1 MTLVRQP
8 VEGVGAPRQQASAGP
23 GWRRRLPQLVG
34 AAVLAVLLAVI
45 VGAYLARTPPAPRP
59 ASRPATEF
67 SAERAFG
74 HVEQIAA
81 VPHPIGSAAN
91 ARVRDYLI
99 AELRHL
105 GLQPNVQAATAV
117 RGNELARVENIHAR
131 VPGRASTGHIVLA
144 AHYDSVAHAPG
155 AADDA
160 AGVAA
165 ILETAR
171 ALRAAPPL
179 RNDIDLLITDGE
191 EPILL
196 GAQAFVNAGVIDP
209 SRSIVLNLEAG
220 GSSGPSMLFQSSPGN
235 KGLIQAFAQVGDPV
249 GGSELAALFELL
261 PNDTDFTVFSEAG
274 FPGLNLIF
282 GDGHVQYHSPTDSP
296 ANLDRSSLQH
306 HGDNLLRLAQ
316 VFGEQQLPLPRGEDV
331 IFFSLFG
338 TVVWYPEGL
347 TVPLALLAFGVF
359 AGSLWYARRHG
370 ARLWGVAI
378 ASATVPLL
386 LAAAAGLGA
395 AVWWALGRLRPAYQS
410 LDWGSTYRPQWYEA
424 GIAVLA
430 VTAAAA
436 WYFLVRR
443 RLSSLE
449 TMLGL
454 LVWLVGSAVAMAL
467 LSPEVAY
474 VAIWPAIAGSAGLA
488 AGLRLSGDGFRW
500 AAVGGTTAAFVAGAL
515 WWLDCT
521 PDLAL
526 AAAPMTMVALLA
538 ATAMPAA
545 ELLLAGRVVAV
556 PAIGTLLA
564 LLLLA
569 VGFRIDVLDAEH
581 PGQTSL
587 AYVIDTHQGS
597 ATWLSAD
604 PVLAPWTQQYISH
617 QRTNVGDQFPGP
629 LARARH
635 AGPAPV
641 WPVPPPEVTV
651 TRAQQGGG
659 RRVILLHIT
668 AGGARRLDVAAATAG
683 HRVTATVDDLA
694 VEGAPPKPPSG
705 RWNWGLIFEAV
716 PPGGIDVTLTIQ
728 GADPLPLRV
737 LAYHDGLPPLPQ
749 LASLPEDLTWSRR
762 LPNATVVAT
771 SHQV

>member
-8 VEGVGAPRQQASAGP
+8 AERVGGTRLQPSAGAS
-23 GWRRRLPQLVG
+23 RRGLLQLVG
-34 AAVLAVLLAVI
+34 ATVLVVLVVVI
-45 VGAYLARTPPAPRP
+45 LGAYLARTPPAPRP
-59 ASRPATEF
+59 ASSPVDQF
-67 SAERAFG
+67 SAERAFA

-81 VPHPIGSAAN
+81 TPHPVGSAAN
-91 ARVRDYLI
+91 AGVRDYLL
-99 AELRHL
+99 AELRDL
-105 GLQPNVQAATAV
+105 GLQPNVLAATAV
-117 RGNELARVENIHAR
+117 RGNEVAWVENIHAR
-131 VPGRASTGHIVLA
+131 IPGRASTGHVVLA

-171 ALRAAPPL
+171 ALRATSPL
-179 RNDIDLLITDGE
+179 RNEIDVVITDGE
-191 EPILL
+191 EPGLL
-196 GAQAFVNAGVIDP
+196 GAQAFVTSGVIDP

-235 KGLIQAFAQVGDPV
+235 KGLIEAFAQVGDPV

-261 PNDTDFTVFSEAG
+261 PNDTDFTVFCEAG
-274 FPGLNLIF
+274 FGGVNLIF
-282 GDGHVQYHSPTDSP
+282 GDGHVQYHSPTDTP

-331 IFFSLFG
+331 TFFSLLG
-338 TVVWYPEGL
+338 RLVWYPEGL
-347 TVPLALLAFGVF
+347 TIPLALLALAIF

-370 ARLWGVAI
+370 ARLRGVAI
-378 ASATVPLL
+378 AAATVPLL
-386 LAAAAGLGA
+386 LATAGGLGA

-410 LDWGSTYRPQWYEA
+410 LDWGSTYQPEWYEA
-424 GIAVLA
+424 GLAVLA
-430 VTAAAA
+430 VTAAAT
-436 WYFLVRR
+436 WYVLVRR
-443 RLSSLE
+443 RLAAVE

-454 LVWLVGSAVAMAL
+454 LAWLVGSAVAMAVA
-467 LSPEVAY
+467 SPEVAY
-474 VAIWPAIAGSAGLA
+474 LAIWPAIVGSAGLS
-488 AGLRLSGDGFRW
+488 AGMRLSGGDLRW
-500 AAVGGTTAAFVAGAL
+500 AAVGGTTAALVAAAL
-515 WWLDCT
+515 WWLNCT

-545 ELLLAGRVVAV
+545 ELLLPRRVVSG
-556 PAIGTLLA
+556 PTIGVLLA

-569 VGFRIDVLDAEH
+569 VGLRVDVLDADH

-587 AYVIDTHQGS
+587 AYAIDTNQGS
-597 ATWLSAD
+597 AIWLSAD
-604 PVLAPWTQQYISH
+604 PVLAPWTQQYVTN
-617 QRTNVGDQFPGP
+617 QRINVGDQFPGP

-635 AGPAPV
+635 AGPAPLWAV
-641 WPVPPPEVTV
+641 TPPEVTV
-651 TRAQQGGG
+651 TRTEQQGEN
-659 RRVILLHIT
+659 RVVQLHIT

-683 HRVTATVDDLA
+683 HQVTATVADLA

-705 RWNWGLIFEAV
+705 RWNWTLIFEAV
-716 PPGGIDVTLTIQ
+716 PPEGIDVTLTIR
-728 GADPLPLRV
+728 GADPLPLQV

-749 LASLPEDLTWSRR
+749 LAPLPEDLTWSRR
-762 LPNATVVAT
+762 LPNATVAI